1 MVYNKGGKVYLKIK
15 LGDIFYANLNPTI
28 GSEQDGIRP
37 VLVVQNNKGNRF
49 SPTIVIIPITSS
61 LSKASIPSHVEL
73 SNTTGLDKKSIALV
87 EQIRTLDKKRLLRKI
102 TSIAKEDLENVKL
115 AIKQNLNIR
124 GLELF

>member
-1 MVYNKGGKVYLKIK
+1 MKIK
-15 LGDIFYANLNPTI
+15 LGDIFYANLNPTV

-61 LSKASIPSHVEL
+61 LSKTSLPTHIEL
-73 SNTTGLDKKSIALV
+73 ENTVGLDKKSIALV

-102 TSIAKEDLENVKL
+102 TCVSQVDLEKVKQ
-115 AIKQNLNIR
+115 AVKHNLNIR

>member
-61 LSKASIPSHVEL
+61 LSNANIPSHVEL
-73 SNTTGLDKKSIALV
+73 LKTSGLDKKSIALV

-102 TSIAKEDLENVKL
+102 TSIAKEDLENVKI

-124 GLELF
+124 GLEIF

>member
-37 VLVVQNNKGNRF
+37 VLVVQNDKGNRF

-61 LSKASIPSHVEL
+61 LSKANIPSHVEL
-73 SNTTGLDKKSIALV
+73 INTHGLDKKSIALV
-87 EQIRTLDKKRLLRKI
+87 EQIRTLDKKRIIRKI
-102 TSIAKEDLENVKL
+102 TNIDEQDLEKVKQ

-124 GLELF
+124 GFKLF

>member
-61 LSKASIPSHVEL
+61 LSKANIPSHVEL
-73 SNTTGLDKKSIALV
+73 LKTSGLDKKSIALV

-102 TSIAKEDLENVKL
+102 TSIAKEDLENVKI

-124 GLELF
+124 GLEIF

>member
-1 MVYNKGGKVYLKIK
+1 MKIK

-61 LSKASIPSHVEL
+61 LTKTNLPTHVRLE
-73 SNTTGLDKKSIALV
+73 STNGLEKESIALI
-87 EQIRTLDKKRLLRKI
+87 EQIRTLDKRRLIRKI
-102 TSIAKEDLENVKL
+102 TSISKQDLDLVKD
-115 AIKQNLNIR
+115 AIKKNLSIR
-124 GLELF
+124 GVDLF

>member
-61 LSKASIPSHVEL
+61 LSKSNIPSHVEL
-73 SNTTGLDKKSIALV
+73 LKTSGLDKKSIALV

-102 TSIAKEDLENVKL
+102 TSIAKEDLENVKI

-124 GLELF
+124 GLDIF

>member
-1 MVYNKGGKVYLKIK
+1 MKIK

-61 LSKASIPSHVEL
+61 LSKSNIPSHVEL
-73 SNTTGLDKKSIALV
+73 LKTSGLDKKSIALV

-102 TSIAKEDLENVKL
+102 TSIAKEDLENVKI

-124 GLELF
+124 GLDIF

>member
-37 VLVVQNNKGNRF
+37 VLVIQNNKGNRF

-61 LSKASIPSHVEL
+61 LSKANIPSHVEL
-73 SNTTGLDKKSIALV
+73 LKTSGLDKKSIALV

-102 TSIAKEDLENVKL
+102 TSIAKEDLENVKV

>member
-1 MVYNKGGKVYLKIK
+1 MKIK

-37 VLVVQNNKGNRF
+37 VLVVQNDKGNRF

-61 LSKASIPSHVEL
+61 LSKANIPSHVEL
-73 SNTTGLDKKSIALV
+73 INTHGLDKKSIALV
-87 EQIRTLDKKRLLRKI
+87 EQIRTLDKKRIIRKI
-102 TSIAKEDLENVKL
+102 TNIDEQDLEKVKQ

-124 GLELF
+124 GFKLF